1 MSFKEYMKMLIL
13 LIPIFILALIIGLGI
28 SELPFDWIL
37 FPIIY
42 LILFP
47 FIFIKYFEWII
58 NKFY

>member
-1 MSFKEYMKMLIL
+1 MSFKEYMKILISV
-13 LIPIFILALIIGLGI
+13 IPMVLLALICALGI
-28 SELPFDWIL
+28 SKLSLNRIL
-37 FPIIY
+37 FSIIY

>member
-1 MSFKEYMKMLIL
+1 MSFKEYMKMLL
-13 LIPIFILALIIGLGI
+13 QLIPIFLLMLVVGIGI
-28 SELPFDWIL
+28 SFLPFKWIL

>member
-13 LIPIFILALIIGLGI
+13 SIPICILALIIGLGI
-28 SELPFDWIL
+28 SELSFDWIL

-42 LILFP
+42 LIVLP

-58 NKFY
+58 DKFD